1 VEELVKQLLEGVGAL
16 GIPDA
21 ITFAILYLL
30 ERAKVDK
37 ANETIIALTRE
48 VVAGMATTASSLE
61 QVAEGGREVRE
72 GMLKIAETV
81 TVLSAA
87 TRRTR

>member
-1 VEELVKQLLEGVGAL
+1 MEELVKQLLEGVGAL